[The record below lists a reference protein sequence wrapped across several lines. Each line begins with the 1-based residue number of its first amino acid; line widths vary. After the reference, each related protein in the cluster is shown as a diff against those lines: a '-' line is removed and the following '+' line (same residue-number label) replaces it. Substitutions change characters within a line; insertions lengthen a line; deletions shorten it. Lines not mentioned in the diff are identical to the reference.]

1 MLCFNYSRVAVKIM
15 DMIVH
20 LQAEAEV
27 AVWALPGVSLDAAV
41 DLEVPVVMVDHPEDR
56 IKMITR

>member
-1 MLCFNYSRVAVKIM
+1 M

-27 AVWALPGVSLDAAV
+27 VVWALPGVSLDAAV
-41 DLEVPVVMVDHPEDR
+41 DLEVPVVMVVHPEDH
-56 IKMITR
+56 IQMITR